1 MNNKENLYDPNP
13 NVLKYIIVLKQ
24 YDYEKLL
31 YDNCEGLISKMILK
45 LKDMIRY

>member
-1 MNNKENLYDPNP
+1 MCETMKLDN
-13 NVLKYIIVLKQ
+13 IIFQ